1 MRVQQK
7 PFYADLFSKTSPTV
21 LPAIPSLKVA
31 PSPAPVSARPPEDE
45 VKNTRTAPGKEIVLS
60 GKGRALAPLD
70 KTPDSK
76 TDGVALSDPAPG
88 KPSALRGIIGNVD
101 AHNLSPREMT
111 NLSQDLYA
119 AGVIS
124 FEEYSLLAFQPE
136 LHPDYDRTI
145 GALTGEIAA
154 PNQRRDF
161 VHIWQERASFHCR
174 HNANRPDLVAQSEQI
189 AQVLGRIESPT
200 NVVV

>member
-76 TDGVALSDPAPG
+76 TDGVALSDPAPENLLRCGASSAMSTPTTCRPG
-88 KPSALRGIIGNVD
+88 K
-101 AHNLSPREMT
+101 
-111 NLSQDLYA
+111 
-119 AGVIS
+119 
-124 FEEYSLLAFQPE
+124 
-136 LHPDYDRTI
+136 
-145 GALTGEIAA
+145 
-154 PNQRRDF
+154 
-161 VHIWQERASFHCR
+161 
-174 HNANRPDLVAQSEQI
+174 
-189 AQVLGRIESPT
+189 
-200 NVVV
+200 

>member
-76 TDGVALSDPAPG
+76 TDGVALSDPALG
-88 KPSALRGIIGNVD
+88 KPSALRGIIGNVRRPQPVAPGND
-101 AHNLSPREMT
+101 Q
-111 NLSQDLYA
+111 SQSGPVRRRGYLLR
-119 AGVIS
+119 GVFPIGVS
-124 FEEYSLLAFQPE
+124 A
-136 LHPDYDRTI
+136 RT
-145 GALTGEIAA
+145 
-154 PNQRRDF
+154 
-161 VHIWQERASFHCR
+161 AS
-174 HNANRPDLVAQSEQI
+174 
-189 AQVLGRIESPT
+189 
-200 NVVV
+200 